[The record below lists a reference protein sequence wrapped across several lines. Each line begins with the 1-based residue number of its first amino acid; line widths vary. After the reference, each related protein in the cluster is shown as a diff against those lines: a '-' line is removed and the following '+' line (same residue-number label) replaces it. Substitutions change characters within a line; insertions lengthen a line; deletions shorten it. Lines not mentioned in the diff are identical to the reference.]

1 MELLVK
7 RGIEHFI
14 IKYFYFSEPQKLLL
28 EEKETQSIQYN
39 INVVKDVKVTDSYL
53 ELDKSVRGCQNEE
66 SYEDCT
72 TSYYIKTLLEN
83 CKCLPFNI
91 RLHNKV

>member
-1 MELLVK
+1 M
-7 RGIEHFI
+7 
-14 IKYFYFSEPQKLLL
+14 L

-72 TSYYIKTLLEN
+72 TSYYIKTLLEH

-91 RLHNKV
+91 RLHKKV